1 MAEGGPIGIDPD
13 RSVLYAQVMDGNP
26 RMKIDVEGYLRQ
38 ANWPGEGREVFLGDV
53 AKASLRSLGPHDPPQ
68 FSVQPG
74 YDEQRWEL
82 TSAAGELNHD
92 C

>member
-38 ANWPGEGREVFLGDV
+38 ANWPGEGRERV
-53 AKASLRSLGPHDPPQ
+53 
-68 FSVQPG
+68 
-74 YDEQRWEL
+74 
-82 TSAAGELNHD
+82 
-92 C
+92 